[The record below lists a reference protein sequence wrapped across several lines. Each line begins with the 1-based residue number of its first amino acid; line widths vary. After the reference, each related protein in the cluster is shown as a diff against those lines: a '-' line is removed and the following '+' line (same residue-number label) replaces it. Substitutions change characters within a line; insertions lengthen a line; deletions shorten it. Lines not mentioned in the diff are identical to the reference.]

1 MSKEEFKPINILYV
15 DENFKEY
22 HEDIIADCQNII
34 NKTKGTLI
42 LIKDLDLLKL
52 FLKFISQSNPNSKF
66 ALIINGRSS
75 EKVIKYIKKNGYI
88 KFFVRA
94 CIYCHSKDKY
104 QDIKEANKDFVGDLG
119 TDINSIISF
128 VKFYFDTLTNIQP
141 LDCNIIM
148 NLYSYDCDYFTLH
161 QSIAKYYSNSK
172 FFDESKFKPN
182 TMNDN
187 SAYINDTIN
196 KIYEFYKSF
205 KDKTNEEFIFNYLK
219 TEKLS
224 NLLNHI
230 LIKKEKE
237 DIAQISYF
245 AGNLMYRIVEYGFNE
260 KKGITSGAELYKG
273 MQLDIINLF
282 EYIKNENFLISFS
295 HFMTITSK
303 KELAELNSQRNIPL
317 DFRKNKNSFS
327 VMITIHYLHDEGFI
341 PSIFDIS
348 DLISYPDEEEY
359 IVLPFTFFKLK
370 KVTINESKM
379 NVDIEMNVIGK
390 LEILEEKV
398 KLGKK
403 LVFNEKNFTMQPH

>member
-1 MSKEEFKPINILYV
+1 MSKEEFKPINIIYV
-15 DENFKEY
+15 DDNFNKFPKHIIEDCQ
-22 HEDIIADCQNII
+22 DIIK
-34 NKTKGTLI
+34 KTNGTLI
-42 LIKDLDLLKL
+42 LVKDLDLLKL
-52 FLKFISQSNPNSKF
+52 FLKYISQSNPNSKF
-66 ALIINGRSS
+66 ALIINGKSS
-75 EKVIKYIKKNGYI
+75 EKVIKYIKRNGYI

-94 CIYCHSKDKY
+94 CIYCTSKDKY
-104 QDIKEANKDFVGDLG
+104 QDIKEANKDFVGDLA
-119 TDINSIISF
+119 TDLNSIISF
-128 VKFYFDTLTNIQP
+128 VKYYFDTLTNIEP

-161 QSIAKYYSNSK
+161 QSIAKYYSNNK

-187 SAYINDTIN
+187 SAYINDIIN

-205 KDKTNEEFIFNYLK
+205 KNKTNEEFIFNYLK

-245 AGNLMYRIVEYGFNE
+245 VGNLMYRIVEYGFNE

-273 MQLDIINLF
+273 MQIDIINLF
-282 EYIKNENFLISFS
+282 EYIKNEKFIISFS

-317 DFRKNKNSFS
+317 DLRRNKNLFS

-348 DLISYPDEEEY
+348 DLIPYPDEEEY
-359 IVLPFTFFKLK
+359 IVLPFTFFELK
-370 KVTINESKM
+370 KVTINERNM
-379 NVDIEMNVIGK
+379 NVEIEMNVVGK
-390 LEILEEKV
+390 REILEEKV

-403 LVFNEKNFTMQPH
+403 LGFNEKNFAMQPH

>member
-1 MSKEEFKPINILYV
+1 M
-15 DENFKEY
+15 
-22 HEDIIADCQNII
+22 
-34 NKTKGTLI
+34 
-42 LIKDLDLLKL
+42 
-52 FLKFISQSNPNSKF
+52 
-66 ALIINGRSS
+66 
-75 EKVIKYIKKNGYI
+75 
-88 KFFVRA
+88 
-94 CIYCHSKDKY
+94 
-104 QDIKEANKDFVGDLG
+104 
-119 TDINSIISF
+119 
-128 VKFYFDTLTNIQP
+128 
-141 LDCNIIM
+141 
-148 NLYSYDCDYFTLH
+148 
-161 QSIAKYYSNSK
+161 
-172 FFDESKFKPN
+172 
-182 TMNDN
+182 
-187 SAYINDTIN
+187 
-196 KIYEFYKSF
+196 
-205 KDKTNEEFIFNYLK
+205 
-219 TEKLS
+219 
-224 NLLNHI
+224 LNHL

-317 DFRKNKNSFS
+317 DFRKNKNLFS